1 MTVSS
6 QYDKMCGGLH
16 TDNRKWRRS
25 TDAPIVGDTTLKS
38 DMFDVIQ
45 ADLEEFEPA
54 LAASVVSDTPLITD
68 VGEHLVS
75 SGGKRLR
82 PALFLLAARG
92 GASFD
97 RVRAMPIAIALE
109 LIHTA
114 SLVHDDVIDE
124 ADTRRGAATTNSKW
138 GNQVA
143 ILSGDY
149 LFARAFKLVAEAGYD
164 SSVYVKLA
172 QLVCTLSEGE
182 ILQDHTVYQVPAS
195 EDAYY
200 ERIRKKTADF
210 LETCCALGA
219 AIGGM
224 SAADTEGMALY
235 GHAIGMAFQITDDLL
250 DYRQTSEDIGK
261 PAGHDLAQ
269 GFVTLPVIRALEV
282 LDVPGRAELT
292 ALITNP
298 KTTESEVAR
307 ALEIVRTTD
316 GLDYAQEQ
324 ADAYLERAKAALPK
338 ALDERIRE
346 TCLMAADFIGRR
358 EF

>member
-1 MTVSS
+1 MS
-6 QYDKMCGGLH
+6 CGH
-16 TDNRKWRRS
+16 SFDNGESGARGGP
-25 TDAPIVGDTTLKS
+25 DVGGRTLKS

-45 ADLEEFEPA
+45 ADLEAFEPA
-54 LAASVVSDTPLITD
+54 LAAAVVSEIPLITD
-68 VGEHLVS
+68 IGVHLVS

-82 PALFLLAARG
+82 PALFLLAAHAG
-92 GASFD
+92 GAFD
-97 RVRAMPIAIALE
+97 RARAMPVAVALE

-124 ADTRRGAATTNSKW
+124 ADTRRGAETANAKW
-138 GNQVA
+138 GNQAA

-164 SSVYVKLA
+164 ASVYVALA

-182 ILQDHTVYQVPAS
+182 ILQDHTTYQVPT
-195 EDAYY
+195 EDVYY

-224 SAADTEGMALY
+224 NPVDTAGLAAY
-235 GHAIGMAFQITDDLL
+235 GNAIGMAFQITDDLL

-269 GFVTLPVIRALEV
+269 GFVTLPAIRALAV
-282 LDVPGRAELT
+282 LEDAARTELA
-292 ALITNP
+292 ALIANP
-298 KTTESEVAR
+298 KKTQEETAR
-307 ALEIVRTTD
+307 ALAIVRGTD
-316 GLDYAQEQ
+316 GLDYAQAQ
-324 ADAYLERAKAALPK
+324 ADAYLARAQEALP
-338 ALDERIRE
+338 AVLAPEIRE

>member
-1 MTVSS
+1 MLKCEEICLCHNGWKATLCAASNV
-6 QYDKMCGGLH
+6 GG
-16 TDNRKWRRS
+16 R
-25 TDAPIVGDTTLKS
+25 TLKS

-45 ADLEEFEPA
+45 EDLAAFEPA
-54 LAASVVSDTPLITD
+54 LEEAIVSETPLITD
-68 VGEHLVS
+68 IGMHLVS

-97 RVRAMPIAIALE
+97 RARAMPVAVALE

-124 ADTRRGAATTNSKW
+124 ADTRRGAETTNAKW
-138 GNQVA
+138 GNQIA

-149 LFARAFKLVAEAGYD
+149 IFARAFKLVAEEGYD

-172 QLVCTLSEGE
+172 HLVCTLSEGE
-182 ILQDHTVYQVPAS
+182 ILQDHTVYQIPTG

-210 LETCCALGA
+210 LEICCELGGF
-219 AIGGM
+219 IGGM
-224 SAADTEGMALY
+224 SPTDTAQMAEY
-235 GHAIGMAFQITDDLL
+235 GRDIGMAFQITDDLL
-250 DYRQTSEDIGK
+250 DFRQTSEHIGK

-269 GFVTLPVIRALEV
+269 GYVTLPVIRALSV
-282 LDVPGRAELT
+282 LDAHGRAELT
-292 ALITNP
+292 ALVTNP
-298 KTTESEVAR
+298 KMTEEEVAR
-307 ALEIVRTTD
+307 ALDIVRMTD
-316 GLDYAQEQ
+316 GLDYAQTQ
-324 ADAYLERAKAALPK
+324 ADAYLERAKNVLPEK
-338 ALDERIRE
+338 LDERVRE
-346 TCLMAADFIGRR
+346 TCLMAAHFIGRR

>member
-1 MTVSS
+1 MKN
-6 QYDKMCGGLH
+6 D
-16 TDNRKWRRS
+16 
-25 TDAPIVGDTTLKS
+25 I
-38 DMFDVIQ
+38 FDVIQ
-45 ADLEEFEPA
+45 ADLEELEPA
-54 LAASVVSDTPLITD
+54 LAAAIVSETPFITD
-68 VGEHLVS
+68 VGAHLVS

-92 GASFD
+92 GAAFD
-97 RVRAMPIAIALE
+97 RTRAMPIAVALE

-124 ADTRRGAATTNSKW
+124 ADTRRGAETTNAKW

-149 LFARAFKLVAEAGYD
+149 LFARAFKLVAEEGYD
-164 SSVYVKLA
+164 SSIYVKLA

-182 ILQDHTVYQVPAS
+182 ILQDHTAYQKSVS

-210 LETCCALGA
+210 LEICCELGGTV
-219 AIGGM
+219 GGM
-224 SAADTEGMALY
+224 DAADTERMALY

-282 LDVPGRAELT
+282 LDAAGRAELT

-298 KTTESEVAR
+298 KMTEAEVAR
-307 ALEIVRTTD
+307 ALDIVRTTD
-316 GLDYAQEQ
+316 GLDYAQAQ
-324 ADAYLERAKAALPK
+324 ADAYLERAKNALPD